1 MRSHAAARLC
11 AAAFLTLTA
20 CGALALASAAA
31 LAGCAGPSASAGAQV
46 DPEWRLV
53 PEGTALEKRRQF
65 FLYGRHLDSAK
76 VSGPPSVAIEPG
88 PLNPGGRVL
97 ALYLTVKPLAK
108 DSLAK
113 GEATGSRELQ
123 VKTPDTALTFKLK
136 VVDEALPR

>member
-1 MRSHAAARLC
+1 
-11 AAAFLTLTA
+11 
-20 CGALALASAAA
+20 
-31 LAGCAGPSASAGAQV
+31 
-46 DPEWRLV
+46 
-53 PEGTALEKRRQF
+53 
-65 FLYGRHLDSAK
+65 
-76 VSGPPSVAIEPG
+76 
-88 PLNPGGRVL
+88 VL